1 MPRPGGYTAQPG
13 PASDLE
19 RMERLAAPRH
29 PLAHTRDYGSYSAP
43 EDQGGYESGGP
54 QYHPAPRDLYP
65 RVVISDQEARDQFP
79 DTETAAALR
88 LAGRGGLPEP
98 GLARQVASMGVA
110 PGVTQRK
117 KLDASFRND
126 SLSSDQSEY
135 QSRPPPP
142 RPHKHKKMKHQRSM
156 SSSDEEIQ
164 STPDCTS
171 CGEEFESE
179 SISEKEYTHAMMD
192 RFHREELL
200 DAKIKNFLAHP
211 VSWQPNTD
219 GSRSIGHMILTKTGG
234 ASGSALLGLKVVG
247 GKLLGGNR
255 YGALIEK
262 VKKGSIADTVGNLL
276 PGDEVLEW
284 NGRQLQ
290 DKSYEEVHDII
301 AESRQDDQVELIVS
315 RQIVTHH
322 PHHHGRRPMRG
333 DTRAD
338 SGPTLAVTDPLGG
351 TQLVVRPASP
361 LTPDPSFRIQVK
373 TVFNQE
379 RLELIVTLLGAVGLT
394 SRVNG
399 QHRNPYAKIFLLPG
413 KYCAGLSLKYLKSA
427 SKRHQFSEL
436 I

>member
-1 MPRPGGYTAQPG
+1 MPGSSRKFSSVDRTQAHSYG
-13 PASDLE
+13 SDAEHSGRSYE
-19 RMERLAAPRH
+19 RALS
-29 PLAHTRDYGSYSAP
+29 RDYGSFSAP
-43 EDQGGYESGGP
+43 EDQGYDGSYN
-54 QYHPAPRDLYP
+54 LYP

-79 DTETAAALR
+79 IMTGSDIRVQRSLLDPNVA
-88 LAGRGGLPEP
+88 RGVP
-98 GLARQVASMGVA
+98 
-110 PGVTQRK
+110 QRK
-117 KLDASFRND
+117 KLDSSFRND

-156 SSSDEEIQ
+156 SSSDEEIR

-179 SISEKEYTHAMMD
+179 SISEKEYTHAMLD

-211 VSWQPNTD
+211 VSWQPNSD
-219 GSRSIGHMILTKTGG
+219 GSRSIGHMILTKSGG
-234 ASGSALLGLKVVG
+234 TSGSALLGLKVVG
-247 GKLLGGNR
+247 GKLLGNNR

-262 VKKGSIADTVGNLL
+262 VKKGSIADTVGHLL
-276 PGDEVLEW
+276 PGDQVLEW
-284 NGRQLQ
+284 NGRSLQ

-315 RQIVTHH
+315 RQILHS
-322 PHHHGRRPMRG
+322 RRPMRG
-333 DTRAD
+333 DTA
-338 SGPTLAVTDPLGG
+338 SGPTLAITDPLGG
-351 TQLVVRPASP
+351 TQVVRPA
-361 LTPDPSFRIQVK
+361 TPTESKSFRLQVK

-379 RLELIVTLLGAVGLT
+379 RLELIVTVLGAMGLT

-413 KYCAGLSLKYLKSA
+413 TEHEFIS
-427 SKRHQFSEL
+427 
-436 I
+436 